1 MWSITESA
9 VICADTISWPIT
21 PPLLSVVVVLARRLL
36 SVQTPTG
43 AKTHRADK
51 YDGRNGALAMTTRHR
66 HSFVRLCAT
75 CRFSSRSATSPRNHP
90 QENNSRRANLW
101 SCRYRGRGS
110 SISVAHHGRARTR
123 NGYVGNASTTPTSK
137 RLSIT
142 ASTPCWPRL
151 RRGIASINRSWWWP
165 PRHGSLTRSI
175 GWAACAVSPRLPA
188 WRPSGRLSPTLL
200 TKPPTYQVL
209 KLDVQFSSQMSN
221 ACPIGHARE
230 TNSVARLSRPQARD
244 VHWTGAG
251 ASETTSEPRVPLG

>member
-1 MWSITESA
+1 
-9 VICADTISWPIT
+9 
-21 PPLLSVVVVLARRLL
+21 
-36 SVQTPTG
+36 
-43 AKTHRADK
+43 
-51 YDGRNGALAMTTRHR
+51 MTTRHR

-101 SCRYRGRGS
+101 SCRYRSQKTRAGS
-110 SISVAHHGRARTR
+110 QFRWHTMDGAHEEWLRAATLRR
-123 NGYVGNASTTPTSK
+123 RPPQSGFRSLLRRRVGPQ
-137 RLSIT
+137 
-142 ASTPCWPRL
+142 
-151 RRGIASINRSWWWP
+151 RRGIASMNRSWWWP

-209 KLDVQFSSQMSN
+209 KLDVQFSSEMSN